1 MDSLFK
7 IAFNIGQSN
16 SSISEIVKDIFIPLF
31 SVFLGA
37 VFAHYFNIWYDKK
50 NTYDK
55 NKSQL
60 IYLHNKL
67 LTIYMDLKLCNK
79 NATDKISLL
88 EKFKLIDVVN
98 NTFTTTFEINIK
110 FEEFN
115 FLSKYNKLFVV
126 IIQMLKDRLKELN
139 IYLSDCSRYSESI
152 RLNWHKNIEYE
163 LPITSQLNTYLNEIK
178 DFSEDLLGLL
188 HILLNGLDLC
198 YKNYFNESF
207 DFYDL
212 SSNYLEDS
220 FFDNNQ
226 LYKSNKENFSKAW
239 SPKHN
244 LKTDIKRIEFKVKK
258 IINDIKMYFR

>member
-16 SSISEIVKDIFIPLF
+16 TSISEIVKDVFIPLF

-37 VFAHYFNIWYDKK
+37 VFAHMFTIWYDKK

-67 LTIYMDLKLCNK
+67 LTIYMDLKICNK

-88 EKFKLIDVVN
+88 ENFKLIDIVN
-98 NTFTTTFEINIK
+98 KTYTTTFEINIK
-110 FEEFN
+110 YEEFN
-115 FLSKYNKLFVV
+115 FLSMYNKLFVV
-126 IIQMLKDRLKELN
+126 IIQILKDRLEELN
-139 IYLSDCSRYSESI
+139 IYLADCSRYSENI
-152 RLNWHKNIEYE
+152 RLNWHENIEYE
-163 LPITSQLNTYLNEIK
+163 LHITRQLNSYLIEIK

-188 HILLNGLDLC
+188 HILLKGLDLC
-198 YKNYFNESF
+198 YINYFNENF

-212 SSNYLEDS
+212 SSNYLKDN

-226 LYKSNKENFSKAW
+226 LYILNRQNFDKAW
-239 SPKHN
+239 LPKHN
-244 LKTDIKRIEFKVKK
+244 LKTDIKKIKFKLKK
-258 IINDIKMYFR
+258 MINDIKIYLE

>member
-16 SSISEIVKDIFIPLF
+16 TSISEIVKDVFIPLF

-37 VFAHYFNIWYDKK
+37 VFAHMFTIWYDKK

-67 LTIYMDLKLCNK
+67 LTIYMDLKICNK

-88 EKFKLIDVVN
+88 ENFKLIDIVN
-98 NTFTTTFEINIK
+98 KTYTTTFEINIK
-110 FEEFN
+110 YEEFN
-115 FLSKYNKLFVV
+115 FLSMYNKLFVV
-126 IIQMLKDRLKELN
+126 IIQILKDRLEELN
-139 IYLSDCSRYSESI
+139 IYLA
-152 RLNWHKNIEYE
+152 LH
-163 LPITSQLNTYLNEIK
+163 ITSQLNSYLIEIK

-188 HILLNGLDLC
+188 HILLKGLDLC
-198 YKNYFNESF
+198 YINYFNENF

-212 SSNYLEDS
+212 SSNYLKDN

-226 LYKSNKENFSKAW
+226 LYILNRQNFDKAW
-239 SPKHN
+239 LPKHN
-244 LKTDIKRIEFKVKK
+244 LKTDIKKIKFKLKK
-258 IINDIKMYFR
+258 MINDIKIYLE